1 VADIQGSPRAP
12 RAGRVAVVV
21 SRYNELVTTS
31 LLEGAR
37 QCLREHRVPD
47 ARIDVIWVP
56 GAFELPVAAEAA
68 AVSGRYAVIVALGCV
83 IRGETPHF
91 EYVAGEA
98 ARGLANVALAH
109 RLPVGFGVLTT
120 ESLEQALARAGG
132 AGQAGGAGGVTGNK
146 GYEAAE
152 AALTTAAVL
161 AQLTRAAPRD

>member
-1 VADIQGSPRAP
+1 VAEIEGSPRAP
-12 RAGRVAVVV
+12 RQVRVAVLV
-21 SRYNELVTTS
+21 SRFNEIVTAR

-37 QCLREHRVPD
+37 QCFREKGVPE
-47 ARIDVIWVP
+47 ATVDVIWVP

-68 AVSGRYAVIVALGCV
+68 AASGRYAALVALGCV

-98 ARGLANVALAH
+98 ARGLGNVALAH
-109 RLPVGFGVLTT
+109 QLPVGFGVLTT
-120 ESLEQALARAGG
+120 ESLEQAMARAGG
-132 AGQAGGAGGVTGNK
+132 AAGNK

-152 AALTTAAVL
+152 AALTTADVL